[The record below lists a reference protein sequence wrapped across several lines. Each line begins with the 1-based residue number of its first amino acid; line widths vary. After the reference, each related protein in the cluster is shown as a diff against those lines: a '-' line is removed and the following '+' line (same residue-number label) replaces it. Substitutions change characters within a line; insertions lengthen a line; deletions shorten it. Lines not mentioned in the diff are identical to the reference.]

1 MTNCPGIGI
10 PPNVS
15 TYICVVCSTVHVVT
29 SFCVW
34 CYTAGVADTS
44 HAHHKSYYVTDS
56 DLSIALNDPS
66 VPSHLWTIR
75 RNVVGR
81 VWYTHNATGLKTHIK
96 PTKTSILESSGLP
109 PGWEERRTP
118 DGRTF
123 FFHAPTGKSAWSK
136 PQNSLPAGWKQLK
149 TPDLVSFYVNE
160 ELGLSSWDRPGQQ
173 PKYRS
178 KSTTYKMNGSSSTSN
193 GGGDSFLADGDMS
206 LLSATK
212 AAARLTGQGVM
223 IASKKMGMLGKR
235 KNLVAMG
242 RMINQASNLA
252 DAVSGDDNGDTQYA
266 DEDYGGDSNEG
277 EFQAEYEEDASS
289 ELQQTDYQYQQAE
302 YSGEQSYNYDESSLA
317 EQEPLMMDGTQ
328 EQPLIYQEPMNEQ
341 ALTYQEPMYQQA
353 PTYQEP
359 MYQQPPVNQQFQNS
373 MSIQYSDGFEPL
385 QQNSLQPG
393 TQDQYAEPF
402 QVPMQ
407 TMEINTQLAIPNGPV
422 IYSTQEFSVPDVEA
436 MSSQQAYTLDMMQNL
451 DLASN
456 ATDTTETLPTPTS
469 EQEVNVVF
477 EGNATFIESSR
488 ANGNYETAFLGED
501 CQANVVGVDQAFP
514 QNPMPSDGQTTNTSL
529 EYDDSFAGPTT
540 QNQTILADNT
550 WQQQSMAPRPLLVQ
564 QTIVPPSA
572 SPAPSQPT
580 KPTPQTSPQ
589 VDLLVQKEQRGSVQV
604 SISGSLEQRR
614 Q

>member
-1 MTNCPGIGI
+1 MTKCPGLGI

-15 TYICVVCSTVHVVT
+15 TYICVICSTVHVVT

-56 DLSIALNDPS
+56 DLSIGLNDPS
-66 VPSHLWTIR
+66 VPSNLWTIR

-96 PTKTSILESSGLP
+96 PTKASILESSGVP

-123 FFHAPTGKSAWSK
+123 FFHAQTGKSAWSK
-136 PQNSLPAGWKQLK
+136 PSNSLPLGWKQLK
-149 TPDLVSFYVNE
+149 TPDLVPYYINE

-178 KSTTYKMNGSSSTSN
+178 KSTTYRINGSSSTSS
-193 GGGDSFLADGDMS
+193 GGGDSFADGDMS

-252 DAVSGDDNGDTQYA
+252 DAVSGDDNGDAQYA

-277 EFQAEYEEDASS
+277 GDYQAEYEEDASS
-289 ELQQTDYQYQQAE
+289 ELQQTDYQYQPAE
-302 YSGEQSYNYDESSLA
+302 YSGEQSYNCGESSVA

-328 EQPLIYQEPMNEQ
+328 EQPLIYQEAMFEQ
-341 ALTYQEPMYQQA
+341 PVVYQEPVY
-353 PTYQEP
+353 E
-359 MYQQPPVNQQFQNS
+359 QQPMDQQFQQS
-373 MSIQYSDGFEPL
+373 TSIQYSDGFEPL
-385 QQNSLQPG
+385 QQNTPQPG
-393 TQDQYAEPF
+393 TQVQYAEPF

-436 MSSQQAYTLDMMQNL
+436 MAAQQEAYTLDMMQNL

-456 ATDTTETLPTPTS
+456 ATDTTETFPTPTS
-469 EQEVNVVF
+469 EQEMNVVIDGNTTTFF
-477 EGNATFIESSR
+477 EPPR
-488 ANGNYETAFLGED
+488 ANGDYETAFLGED
-501 CQANVVGVDQAFP
+501 CQANVVGVDQQAFP
-514 QNPMPSDGQTTNTSL
+514 QNPMPSDGQTTTNTSL
-529 EYDDSFAGPTT
+529 QYDDSFGGPIP
-540 QNQTILADNT
+540 QNQTISADNT
-550 WQQQSMAPRPLLVQ
+550 WQQQTMAPRPLLVQ
-564 QTIVPPSA
+564 QTIIPPSA

-580 KPTPQTSPQ
+580 QPTPQASPQ
-589 VDLLVQKEQRGSVQV
+589 IDLLVQKEQRASVLAL
-604 SISGSLEQRR
+604 I
-614 Q
+614 